1 MSDAEEYEMMIKVIL
16 IGDSGVGK
24 TNIMS
29 KYLKNQFM
37 ENSKATVGVEFGSKL
52 FNHQGHKIKAQIW
65 DTAGQEKYKAIT
77 GAYYKGSKGAF
88 IVYDITRKDTFAS
101 IERWVNDLKATS
113 DPKLTI
119 ILIGN
124 KNDLDD
130 KREVS
135 KDQGEEKAKSFGC
148 AFLETSAFSGD
159 NLDKAFELMVKEIYE
174 KFSNSSSEEEE
185 FEAVKKGEDLKV
197 EKATDKNI
205 LYFRNDFLSYISS
218 IQIIKKKCFL
228 QIH

>member
-1 MSDAEEYEMMIKVIL
+1 MADIEEYEMMIKVIL

-52 FNHQGHKIKAQIW
+52 FNHEGHKIKAQIW

-88 IVYDITRKDTFAS
+88 VVYDITRKETFAS
-101 IERWVNDLKATS
+101 VERWVNDLKSTS

-124 KNDLDD
+124 KNDMEDQRQVT
-130 KREVS
+130 KE
-135 KDQGEEKAKSFGC
+135 QGEEKAKSFGC
-148 AFLETSAFSGD
+148 AFLETSALSGD
-159 NLDKAFELMVKEIYE
+159 NLDKAFTLMVKEIFE
-174 KFSNSSSEEEE
+174 KFNSESTGEEEGDS
-185 FEAVKKGEDLKV
+185 VKKGEDIKL
-197 EKATDKNI
+197 EKATE
-205 LYFRNDFLSYISS
+205 
-218 IQIIKKKCFL
+218 KKKKSCC
-228 QIH
+228 

>member
-1 MSDAEEYEMMIKVIL
+1 MADIEEYEMMIKVIL

-52 FNHQGHKIKAQIW
+52 FNHEGHKIKAQIW

-88 IVYDITRKDTFAS
+88 VVYDITRKETFAS
-101 IERWVNDLKATS
+101 IDRWVNDLKTTS

-124 KNDLDD
+124 KNDMEDN
-130 KREVS
+130 RQVS
-135 KDQGEEKAKSFGC
+135 KEQGEEKAKSFEC
-148 AFLETSAFSGD
+148 AFLETSALSGD
-159 NLDKAFELMVKEIYE
+159 NLDKAFNLMVKEIYE
-174 KFSNSSSEEEE
+174 KFNNDSSGEEGSDNP
-185 FEAVKKGEDLKV
+185 KKGEDLKL
-197 EKATDKNI
+197 EKAPEKET
-205 LYFRNDFLSYISS
+205 
-218 IQIIKKKCFL
+218 KKKCC
-228 QIH
+228 